1 MTAKRTELIQFPEA
15 AAQVEKAALRA
26 VRGREDY
33 RRYVRDY
40 FSWIREKS
48 LAPADPLTLRRYIR
62 ELGKR
67 YSGGSYAPILAAI
80 KNGLRGAARA
90 LLSAVEAAAV
100 AEALRTVKAPR
111 KATNAIRRDAII
123 SPEEERAALAAMT
136 PRDAALFRFLLKTG
150 ARISEALGI
159 RLEDAKLSPDLVEI
173 PIMGKGD
180 KMRTLRVCR
189 ELWDEVRAAYPGG
202 VYLFETRE
210 GKPVN
215 RTYAYRR
222 ISGAVR
228 AATGKDFSPHGARH
242 TWATRAI
249 AKTGK
254 IKSGGGLPGH
264 SSVSITLD
272 LYTHE
277 ELTDDE
283 LAGI

>member
-100 AEALRTVKAPR
+100 AEALRTVKAQ
-111 KATNAIRRDAII
+111 
-123 SPEEERAALAAMT
+123 EGHERNPAG
-136 PRDAALFRFLLKTG
+136 RYHF
-150 ARISEALGI
+150 
-159 RLEDAKLSPDLVEI
+159 
-173 PIMGKGD
+173 
-180 KMRTLRVCR
+180 
-189 ELWDEVRAAYPGG
+189 PGG
-202 VYLFETRE
+202 RTGGPGCHDSPGCCAV
-210 GKPVN
+210 PVLAEN
-215 RTYAYRR
+215 
-222 ISGAVR
+222 G
-228 AATGKDFSPHGARH
+228 GPH
-242 TWATRAI
+242 I
-249 AKTGK
+249 
-254 IKSGGGLPGH
+254 GGLGDP
-264 SSVSITLD
+264 
-272 LYTHE
+272 
-277 ELTDDE
+277 
-283 LAGI
+283 AGGR